1 MTGIVGGIGEE
12 GELSRMVDALHRE
25 PWYETEIVA
34 EGGYGL
40 GVAHHG
46 SSDVGEP
53 AVWEQG
59 SRGGVAYGGVVDQR
73 PSPREAPELLDAAID
88 RPHETLPNLDGPFV
102 LAAFDAEAG
111 RTIVATDKIGTRP
124 CYYSTADG
132 FAFGTELKSL
142 VPRIEGLAVDER
154 AITDLV
160 AMGYVLGERTL
171 LEAVRALPPATVLV
185 HEDGALE
192 RTRYW
197 DWSLDRREPTEAYRH
212 DLVRTYREA
221 VEDVA
226 STVVGDGWISLS
238 GGLDSR
244 SMASQ
249 LARSLQARGESS
261 DLHAYTYD
269 SNPPSGR
276 NPAIARRIASI
287 LAIDTEEATVSPD
300 TFTDAI
306 ETAIETTDGM
316 LRWDDL
322 INVSTVFDLET
333 PPTTVFEA
341 AGQGELLGEHMW
353 RAHLMNAESGA
364 DSIYRSEAD
373 VDAETVRSIVAGD
386 VDPLRSCREALRRS
400 DERTTLGKV
409 LDVHYDNYYSRYH
422 YAGNAVVRS
431 RAATRVPFAHGE
443 FLRCVTSLPLDWRL
457 GSYPLTGGRVP
468 YPTSRP
474 KFHLIRALDSDLAA
488 VPYNRTRLA
497 PSRPY
502 WLHAVGFVLAV
513 GSDRLRNWPTH
524 GGPSPADEWYR
535 THSELQAFVDELLD
549 GAGDRPFFDAD
560 AIAMLRREHLAGRAD
575 NIAALAPVSTV
586 EYWLRAFVDG
596 RE

>member
-171 LEAVRALPPATVLV
+171 LEAVRALPPAMVLV

-276 NPAIARRIASI
+276 NPADR
-287 LAIDTEEATVSPD
+287 
-300 TFTDAI
+300 
-306 ETAIETTDGM
+306 
-316 LRWDDL
+316 
-322 INVSTVFDLET
+322 FD
-333 PPTTVFEA
+333 
-341 AGQGELLGEHMW
+341 
-353 RAHLMNAESGA
+353 
-364 DSIYRSEAD
+364 
-373 VDAETVRSIVAGD
+373 
-386 VDPLRSCREALRRS
+386 SCHRHR
-400 DERTTLGKV
+400 
-409 LDVHYDNYYSRYH
+409 
-422 YAGNAVVRS
+422 
-431 RAATRVPFAHGE
+431 
-443 FLRCVTSLPLDWRL
+443 
-457 GSYPLTGGRVP
+457 GG
-468 YPTSRP
+468 
-474 KFHLIRALDSDLAA
+474 
-488 VPYNRTRLA
+488 
-497 PSRPY
+497 
-502 WLHAVGFVLAV
+502 
-513 GSDRLRNWPTH
+513 DRLP
-524 GGPSPADEWYR
+524 GYVYR
-535 THSELQAFVDELLD
+535 RHRD
-549 GAGDRPFFDAD
+549 GYRD
-560 AIAMLRREHLAGRAD
+560 
-575 NIAALAPVSTV
+575 
-586 EYWLRAFVDG
+586 DG
-596 RE
+596 RNAPLG